1 MMMIS
6 FWNNFDS
13 FKCSPVSISCAS
25 QETAQ
30 RWKSP
35 MFVIF
40 RLDLIGIGFQMN
52 FGLELLDVVLLCI
65 LFSFLNYLVC
75 RGFIV
80 NLSSLIF
87 FSCPTNF
94 MIWKSRILQLLIF
107 QASLISPFSKAFRDD
122 RSITS
127 CESHNISRRNSSKT
141 SKTFSPRTKSRLASS
156 TLTRSSSATG
166 DPTWSS
172 PRRRRTST
180 TSGSGS
186 STSTTTPSP

>member
-1 MMMIS
+1 MQPRIYQLCKS
-6 FWNNFDS
+6 GN
-13 FKCSPVSISCAS
+13 CA
-25 QETAQ
+25 EMKKPNVCNL
-30 RWKSP
+30 W
-35 MFVIF
+35 
-40 RLDLIGIGFQMN
+40 IGIGLELEFGFQMN
-52 FGLELLDVVLLCI
+52 LVLELLDVVLLCI
-65 LFSFLNYLVC
+65 FFSFLNLYLVC

-87 FSCPTNF
+87 FSCPANF

-107 QASLISPFSKAFRDD
+107 QASLISPFSKDFRDD

-156 TLTRSSSATG
+156 TLTRSSSATA